1 MCQVNDTSWA
11 AVGVGIFV
19 LAVVIGVGLYVRYR
33 QTEAQR
39 LDKDVDLA
47 MKLRTVAG
55 DDPVRAAAVDE
66 FETAIYE
73 RLFYVSAVGPRA
85 RGTAWALLGTV
96 LSSFASLWVS
106 GEGIVERAVHYGFAA
121 VAAGFA
127 LTFVVFLALTIYAA
141 TTMPRISFADSYET
155 ETAGD

>member
-19 LAVVIGVGLYVRYR
+19 LAVVIGVGLYVWYR
-33 QTEAQR
+33 QTESQR

-47 MKLRTVAG
+47 VKLRTVAG

-73 RLFYVSAVGPRA
+73 RLFYVSTVGPRA
-85 RGTAWALLGTV
+85 RGAAWALLGTV
-96 LSSFASLWVS
+96 LSAFASLWVS
-106 GEGIVERAVHYGFAA
+106 GDGVIERSVHYGFAA
-121 VAAGFA
+121 VAAGFV
-127 LTFVVFLALTIYAA
+127 LTFVVFLALTVYAA
-141 TTMPRISFADSYET
+141 TALPRISFADSYEPDT
-155 ETAGD
+155 PVD